1 MIQHCL
7 VIGLLFAL
15 ALVVGACGG
24 GEDEGSNEQQAVVIE
39 PAEPTTQPDPEP
51 ELEPEPVPGP
61 GERLEY
67 AYAISS
73 SSTIPNHQRPNNFWG
88 FDIRG
93 TVGGLTWYVS
103 RVAPSVT
110 EPNQYLFR
118 SARIVAGRGRP
129 GDLVSA
135 VWSTPRLIS
144 SGQPELEPEPVDL
157 TQHTIDNYTCTNE
170 REGAVGFS
178 SIVDHDTAA
187 PLAWNGTPF
196 EVFVSSS
203 FSNAHEL
210 LDAIVEEAARVRT
223 HLGYEIFVAGGV
235 IPMVDIEYDDLHA
248 IGSEY
253 ALLPADYEIPF
264 YCCDDRPGFGGH
276 AQIFTR
282 SAVLSTHPD
291 SARHVIIH
299 ELYHLLGFDHPGDSE
314 TGVEMSDMLY
324 NGRLPN
330 FAEQLQGIDGRIPT
344 GSTALDLAK
353 LSCIYD

>member
-1 MIQHCL
+1 MIKRCL
-7 VIGLLFAL
+7 VIGLLFTL
-15 ALVVGACGG
+15 ALLIGACGG
-24 GEDEGSNEQQAVVIE
+24 GEEGEITQRVEDQVAIE
-39 PAEPTTQPDPEP
+39 PAEPTMPV

-61 GERLEY
+61 GEGLEY
-67 AYAISS
+67 AYAISNS
-73 SSTIPNHQRPNNFWG
+73 MTILGHQRPNNFWG

-103 RVAPSVT
+103 RAAPSAT
-110 EPNQYLFR
+110 GPNQYLFR
-118 SARIVAGRGRP
+118 SARIIYGQPSP
-129 GDLVSA
+129 GTPISA
-135 VWSTPRLIS
+135 VWSTPRIIS
-144 SGQPELEPEPVDL
+144 SGNPESEPERVDL
-157 TQHTIDNYTCTNE
+157 IQHTIDNYTCTDE

-210 LDAIVEEAARVRT
+210 LNAIVEEAARVRT

-291 SARHVIIH
+291 SARHVVIH